1 MQVISTNFLHGV
13 TRLSD
18 PDEVEN
24 VGKVR
29 EKDSETT
36 KQETTSQWRKQGLIN
51 RSEKDPESFVFT
63 WREKSQM
70 KSASEDDKP
79 FFFFFG

>member
-13 TRLSD
+13 TRPSD
-18 PDEVEN
+18 PNEVEN

-29 EKDSETT
+29 EKDSETP
-36 KQETTSQWRKQGLIN
+36 KQETTSEWRKQGLIN
-51 RSEKDPESFVFT
+51 WLEKDPESFVFT

-70 KSASEDDKP
+70 ESASEDDKP
-79 FFFFFG
+79 FFWLS